1 MDIIRYIKEKL
12 KSEDYRVL
20 VENFFSLSALQVV
33 GYILPLITVPYL
45 TRTLGVANY
54 GLVNFAMALM
64 AYFKILTEYGFGLS
78 AVREISIHRDD
89 PEKVSEI
96 FSAVMIIKILLT
108 VLAFCILY
116 VVVFSFSKFSS
127 NALMYLLAFGWV
139 IGYTI
144 SPMWFFQGM
153 ERMKYITILNVLTN
167 LIFVFAIFAVVR
179 SAADF
184 IFVPLLYSLGII
196 ISGLISLVIIYRTF
210 KVRFHIPSRS
220 FIVETFKDST
230 NFFLSGAS
238 ASIYTSSNTF
248 FLGIFTNNTAVGYYS
263 AAEKLYVAMQG
274 LYAPL
279 LQVIY
284 PYMAKTKNKVFHRK
298 IFKSVTA
305 LNAVFCV
312 LLIVFSGFI
321 VNLLFGPAFGP
332 STGVLQILAVALII
346 VIPSMILGYPFLA
359 VLGQQKYANGS
370 VVIGAV
376 VHLGMIL
383 VISSFMNIYLVA
395 GLVVFTELVVLSI
408 RAYGVKR
415 HKLW

>member
-1 MDIIRYIKEKL
+1 MDIIRYFKEKL

-20 VENFFSLSALQVV
+20 VENFFSLSALQMV

-45 TRTLGVANY
+45 TRVLGVANY

-78 AVREISIHRDD
+78 AVREISIHRND

-108 VLAFCILY
+108 VLAFGILY

-153 ERMKYITILNVLTN
+153 ERMKYITVLNVLTN

-184 IFVPLLYSLGII
+184 IYVPLLYSLGII

-220 FIVETFKDST
+220 FIIETFKDST

-298 IFKSVTA
+298 IFKSVSV
-305 LNAVFCV
+305 LNAMFCI

-321 VNLLFGPAFGP
+321 VNLLFGSAFGA
-332 STGVLQILAVALII
+332 STGVMQILAVALII

-383 VISSFMNIYLVA
+383 LISPFMNIYLVA

-415 HKLW
+415 HNLW